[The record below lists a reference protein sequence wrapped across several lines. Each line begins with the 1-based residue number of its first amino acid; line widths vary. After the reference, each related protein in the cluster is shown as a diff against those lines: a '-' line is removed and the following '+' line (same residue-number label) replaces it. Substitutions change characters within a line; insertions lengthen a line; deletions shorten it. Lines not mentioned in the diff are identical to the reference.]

1 MVQLAQADVG
11 IRSEEMFS
19 TAMLEALFQREAHF

>member
-19 TAMLEALFQREAHF
+19 TAMLEALSQREVYF